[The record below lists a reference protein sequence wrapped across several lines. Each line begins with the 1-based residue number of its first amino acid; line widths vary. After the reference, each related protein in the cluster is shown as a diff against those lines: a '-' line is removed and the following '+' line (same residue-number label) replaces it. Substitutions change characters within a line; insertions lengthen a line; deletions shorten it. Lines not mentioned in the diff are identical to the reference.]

1 MNTDNK
7 TPLPLTE
14 AETQKFLELAGEQ
27 AKRVISKVPLLGA
40 VAWLMMQQSGMRH
53 TLLSELDWRVMPPL
67 MLDQAKLY
75 MKESTP
81 IAYVSWAKLSDAVA
95 QRYCTAPHHLTAA
108 DWQSGEQVWIIDF
121 VVPFGGAAEI
131 MNELRKTEFAG
142 KIVHQLVPESAGT
155 TKPMTWPA
163 LSNG

>member
-1 MNTDNK
+1 M
-7 TPLPLTE
+7 TE

-27 AKRVISKVPLLGA
+27 AKRVVSKVPLLGA
-40 VAWLMMQQSGMRH
+40 VAWLMMQQAGMRH

-67 MLDQAKLY
+67 LLDQAKLY

-81 IAYVSWAKLSDAVA
+81 IAYVSWANLSDEVA
-95 QRYCTAPHHLTAA
+95 QRYCMAPHHLTAS
-108 DWQSGEQVWIIDF
+108 DWQSGDQLWVIDF

-131 MNELRKTEFAG
+131 MNELRKTKFAG
-142 KIVHQLVPESAGT
+142 QAIHQLVPESAGK

-163 LSNG
+163 LAHD